1 MIGGGL
7 LTFVV
12 ARLVLDAS
20 TVTAAAGCFVTAGI
34 VVGMLFEADRTDVAL
49 LLAVALFVGL
59 SALAG
64 AFTFMRAD
72 PEDWVAHA
80 SLNALA
86 VSTILH
92 VAVGRRWPF
101 ADQPGLGS

>member
-12 ARLVLDAS
+12 TRLVLDAS

-34 VVGMLFEADRTDVAL
+34 VVGMLFEADRTRRRTAARGG
-49 LLAVALFVGL
+49 AVRGL